1 MWQRW
6 DFIGTGDIET
16 SLRDKTEEQLIIDQS
31 TPSGSLYDKMSSRE
45 SGLATGRLDDTY
57 NYERERETLPWQIV
71 GYMGILTEGQITCMI
86 VSTKAKKP
94 TLSTNIK
101 EQDRKL
107 ALKQTNLTI
116 RRTICQ
122 ETICFIEPMYT
133 NLPFDLM
140 STGHN
145 QMIIL
150 FKNR

>member
-6 DFIGTGDIET
+6 DFIGTGDIEI
-16 SLRDKTEEQLIIDQS
+16 SLRDTLDKTEEQLIIDQS
-31 TPSGSLYDKMSSRE
+31 TPSG
-45 SGLATGRLDDTY
+45 
-57 NYERERETLPWQIV
+57 
-71 GYMGILTEGQITCMI
+71 ILTEGHITCMI

-101 EQDRKL
+101 EQDRKF
-107 ALKQTNLTI
+107 AFKQTNLTI

-133 NLPFDLM
+133 NLPLDLM

-150 FKNR
+150 VKNR